1 MWALRVSH
9 SAVVDAWR
17 ERERALRARGHRVS
31 LLSAAAWSEGG
42 RVVPLTARPGE
53 DVAPVRTFG
62 SHPALFVYDPRP
74 LWSALGQP
82 VDVVDIHE
90 EPFSLAAAEII
101 ALRALR
107 RQQAPYVLYSAQN
120 IDKRYPVPFRWLE
133 RWALRGASG
142 ISVCNAA
149 AGRIVERKGFPGRAR
164 VIDLGTDLT
173 MFTPGNRTSEGGT
186 DRTDNSGRT
195 DSSESTAR
203 ADGPGRTVVGF
214 AGRLDAAQGANVLL
228 RALALDTTLTA
239 RICGDGPERPAL
251 DGLAETLGVADRVE
265 LLGALEPERLPDFY
279 RSLDV
284 LAVPSLTTTSWVEQF
299 GRVAL
304 EAMACGIPVV
314 VSDSGALPEV
324 VGDAALVVPEGQ
336 PADLA
341 KALVEVGRD
350 TDLAGQLRRAGLA
363 RAEETAWDRVAR
375 EHERLLLSAAHQAAP
390 DAQADRALEV
400 VVVAYGQPDLLRA
413 SLEPL
418 RDLSVT
424 VVDNSSS
431 DQVRAVANAARARY
445 VDPGR
450 NGGFGAGVNAALAH
464 VDPTAD
470 VLLVNPDAIVQP
482 ADIETLRQALHADRQ
497 LASVGPVQGDV
508 DGRESRVFWPF
519 PSPVATW
526 VDAAGLGRF
535 RRARYVIGSVLLLR
549 REALDQ
555 VGGFDDERFF
565 LYAEETDWAYRATR
579 LGWRHAV
586 VEQARAVHLG
596 AATST
601 DAQRRETHFHAGQET
616 YLRKHYG
623 TVGWQVSRAGQ
634 VAGSAVRALVLRGER
649 GQAASQRMRL
659 YLAGPRR
666 SEVRPADAV
675 HLDAVHL
682 DAERAKRAN
691 AVRAGGSTP
700 ASADDGPGIRAA
712 GAQWRS

>member
-31 LLSAAAWSEGG
+31 LFSAASWSEGG
-42 RVVPLTARPGE
+42 RVVPLAARPGE
-53 DVAPVRTFG
+53 EVAPVRTFG
-62 SHPALFVYDPRP
+62 THPALFVYDPRP
-74 LWSALGQP
+74 LWSGLGQP

-107 RQQAPYVLYSAQN
+107 RQRAPYVLYSAQN

-133 RWALRGASG
+133 RWALRGAAG
-142 ISVCNAA
+142 VSVCNAA

-173 MFTPGNRTSEGGT
+173 VFTPGGGPRTTATHSTDGSDGASGSAGG
-186 DRTDNSGRT
+186 
-195 DSSESTAR
+195 SSTV
-203 ADGPGRTVVGF
+203 VVGF
-214 AGRLDAAQGANVLL
+214 AGRLDAAKGVDVLL
-228 RALALDTTLTA
+228 RALALDESLRA
-239 RICGDGPERPAL
+239 RVCGDGPERAGLEAL
-251 DGLAETLGVADRVE
+251 AQTLGVSDRVE
-265 LLGALEPERLPDFY
+265 ILGAVEPERLPAFY

-304 EAMACGIPVV
+304 EGMACGIPVV

-324 VGDAALVVPEGQ
+324 VGEAALVVPEGQ

-341 KALVEVGRD
+341 KALAEAGRD
-350 TDLAGQLRRAGLA
+350 TDLAERLRSAGLA
-363 RAEETAWDRVAR
+363 RAAASSWEHVAH
-375 EHERLLLSAAHQAAP
+375 EHERLLLTAAHRADP
-390 DAQADRALEV
+390 DAPTERPLEV

-418 RDLSVT
+418 RGLSVT

-431 DQVRAVANAARARY
+431 GQVRAVANAARARY
-445 VDPGR
+445 LDPGR
-450 NGGFGAGVNAALAH
+450 NGGFGAGVNVALGH
-464 VDPTAD
+464 IDPTAD
-470 VLLVNPDAIVQP
+470 VLLVNPDAVVQP
-482 ADIETLRQALHADRQ
+482 ADIETLRSALHADQQ
-497 LASVGPVQGDV
+497 LASVGPVQADAE
-508 DGRESRVFWPF
+508 GRESQVYWPF

-526 VDAAGLGRF
+526 VEAAGLGRF

-555 VGGFDDERFF
+555 VGGFDDESFF

-601 DAQRRETHFHAGQET
+601 DAQRRETHFHAGHET
-616 YLRKHYG
+616 YLRKHHG
-623 TVGWQVSRAGQ
+623 TLGWQVSRAGQ
-634 VAGSAVRALVLRGER
+634 VAGSAVRAVVLRGER
-649 GQAASQRMRL
+649 GQAAGQRMRL

-666 SEVRPADAV
+666 TEVRPSD
-675 HLDAVHL
+675 
-682 DAERAKRAN
+682 
-691 AVRAGGSTP
+691 AVRAGADAPNPMNDGSDTP
-700 ASADDGPGIRAA
+700 AV
-712 GAQWRS
+712 GAQWRA